1 VSCGTPA
8 DLDALAAALP
18 EALAEA
24 RNS

>member
-8 DLDALAAALP
+8 DLDSLAAALP

-24 RNS
+24 RTS